1 MVSPLFERSAG
12 RRWRGALSLF
22 GGHASLR
29 QSSDGSGCW
38 SNGLFRVSSGMTNT
52 RQLVEKDIS
61 VLEFMAFMVTLLGFL
76 GNDMKHM

>member
-1 MVSPLFERSAG
+1 
-12 RRWRGALSLF
+12 
-22 GGHASLR
+22 
-29 QSSDGSGCW
+29 
-38 SNGLFRVSSGMTNT
+38 MTNT